1 MATTKTSSSKG
12 TSTTKRSDLTES
24 ASASGTQSAQQQ
36 AQAWTRMSEAELY
49 DKALAYYPKKYQS
62 KAWHCLAV
70 AGIDPKPESSTLTGS
85 ECWTDYGDSHW
96 WVDTSGVY
104 MPAFTN
110 HPYVSAIQGD
120 DGKIRSSKEFGFGLV
135 TACAHRLKEGDE
147 ITITISGT
155 GAAGTS
161 YNSATD
167 TVLLPI
173 LAARAAAFT
182 GGAAGDPTQT
192 WSVQLDGAELPDYRF
207 NPRTPTD
214 YDAAES
220 PLIARLIPG
229 GIPFVEG
236 DAVLV
241 SIEGGEL
248 RWRQAPAGG
257 TPGAWQAAPVF
268 ANTDLGNGLTLSAQ
282 AGLAPSFCA
291 GDSWQFQAVAT
302 HGATRALTPRPGE
315 GFAFDGDECTLSVYL
330 EKPASV
336 AAAGQPQGGHSP
348 LGGQQVTDP
357 QSGAG
362 ARVGASYLMIALHTL
377 PETAQIGI
385 AGQGFS
391 LSVPAH
397 AGPIIIPLPAGTTGA
412 VGIHITGAGEGAM
425 IGWAWAGEGWTPTVS
440 ASLFQ
445 LVRQYGLARADG
457 LNPSALYRGAGTAA
471 RIEWQA
477 GAGAALS
484 RADLDDLLA
493 LLDAAARA
501 GLEPLCLVP
510 DISTP
515 ETAALAVLDQDD
527 VQIDETLNFAQ
538 DGTRTLDTS
547 VSLGFKAIME

>member
-1 MATTKTSSSKG
+1 MATTTTSSSG
-12 TSTTKRSDLTES
+12 SSSTSTTSRTSES
-24 ASASGTQSAQQQ
+24 ASASSNQTASQQ

-155 GAAGTS
+155 GAAGDVAS
-161 YNSATD
+161 SHGTD
-167 TVLLPI
+167 AILLPI
-173 LAARAAAFT
+173 LAARAASFT

-192 WSVQLDGAELPDYRF
+192 WSVQMGSTELPDYRF
-207 NPRTPTD
+207 NPRAPTD

-220 PLIARLIPG
+220 PVIARLIPG

-241 SIEGGEL
+241 SIEGGTL
-248 RWRQAPAGG
+248 RWRQDGG
-257 TPGAWQAAPVF
+257 TWQAAPVF
-268 ANTDLGNGLTLSAQ
+268 AQTDLGNGLTLSAQ

-330 EKPASV
+330 EKSAS
-336 AAAGQPQGGHSP
+336 
-348 LGGQQVTDP
+348 L
-357 QSGAG
+357 
-362 ARVGASYLMIALHTL
+362 LMLALHTL
-377 PETAQIGI
+377 PESAQLGI

>member
-1 MATTKTSSSKG
+1 MATTITSSSG
-12 TSTTKRSDLTES
+12 YTSSTETS
-24 ASASGTQSAQQQ
+24 SSSSSQSAQQQ

-70 AGIDPKPESSTLTGS
+70 AGIDPKPESSTLAGS
-85 ECWTDYGDSHW
+85 ACWTDYGDPYW

-104 MPAFTN
+104 MPAFTGK
-110 HPYVSAIQGD
+110 PYVSCIQGD

-161 YNSATD
+161 YNSTSD
-167 TVLLPI
+167 TILLPI

-220 PLIARLIPG
+220 PLVARLIPG

-241 SIEGGEL
+241 SIEGGTL

-268 ANTDLGNGLTLSAQ
+268 AQTDLGNGLTLSAQ
-282 AGLAPSFCA
+282 AGLAPSFCT

-315 GFAFDGDECTLSVYL
+315 GFAFDGDECTLSVHL
-330 EKPASV
+330 DDPAS
-336 AAAGQPQGGHSP
+336 
-348 LGGQQVTDP
+348 L
-357 QSGAG
+357 
-362 ARVGASYLMIALHTL
+362 LMIALHTL

-391 LSVPAH
+391 LTVPAH